1 MTASLTESWRI
12 VPRAR
17 CRCLNTWLSQ
27 NWGRGGVWKEIIS
40 ETKAK
45 QFPRV
50 MRNYKLRIIS
60 GGYRVLQSHQ
70 SNCFCDEESKGLIF
84 LKMELTKTDQPCT
97 SSILKTNLAQLMC
110 RADLLRTCLS
120 LIFTGEDCIFYLC
133 RWKLFIFY
141 LCRWRG
147 WSSPPLGSLIRPQGN

>member
-50 MRNYKLRIIS
+50 MRKSKLRITS
-60 GGYRVLQSHQ
+60 GGYRFLHSHQ

-84 LKMELTKTDQPCT
+84 LKLELTWQRQ
-97 SSILKTNLAQLMC
+97 TNHA
-110 RADLLRTCLS
+110 LLSFWKPTWPNSCAELIYWELLS
-120 LIFTGEDCIFYLC
+120 LQVKIVYLLSLQVKRLIVTSAWFTDPAS
-133 RWKLFIFY
+133 R
-141 LCRWRG
+141 
-147 WSSPPLGSLIRPQGN
+147 